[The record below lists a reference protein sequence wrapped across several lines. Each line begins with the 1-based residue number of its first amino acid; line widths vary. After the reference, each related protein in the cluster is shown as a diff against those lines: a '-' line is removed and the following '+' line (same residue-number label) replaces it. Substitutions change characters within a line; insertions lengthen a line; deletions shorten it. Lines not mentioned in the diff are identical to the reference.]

1 MNKQIVVI
9 LVGLL
14 CLTSIAYAQVS
25 ANYDL
30 SWHMLSGSGGQMD
43 SASYIQRST
52 AGQVIGSSDS
62 SNYRMGAGYW
72 YGAVSADTPPTTGA
86 ISIAS
91 SPSGAAIELDGAST
105 SYTTNVTIPDVSPGT
120 HTIKLILNGYQDWS
134 TNLSVTA
141 GETSYVH
148 VTLTPTSQIKFD
160 TGPGTYPSISGTYN
174 GTFTPTQTITV
185 SKLYTYPCASTGGHS
200 EHVIFRNVSGTVAE
214 GSWDGYQEAEW
225 SYINFSVPFIL
236 VANEQYGFS
245 IRTGSYPQV
254 IHSPTL
260 SNANGTITC
269 TEFVDA
275 NGKRYN
281 DWIPAIR
288 LE

>member
-1 MNKQIVVI
+1 MNKQIVLI

-25 ANYDL
+25 TNYDL
-30 SWHMLSGSGGQMD
+30 SWHVLSGSGGKMD
-43 SASYIQRST
+43 SASYVQRST
-52 AGQVIGSSDS
+52 AGQVIGSLDS
-62 SNYRMGAGYW
+62 SNYRLGAGYW

-86 ISIAS
+86 IHIAS

-105 SYTTNVTIPDVSPGT
+105 SYTTNITIPDMSPGT
-120 HTIKLILNGYQDWS
+120 HTIKLTLDGYQDWS

-148 VTLTPTSQIKFD
+148 ATLTLTSQIKFD
-160 TGPGTYPSISGTYN
+160 TGSGTYPSISGTHN
-174 GTFTPTQTITV
+174 GTFTPAQTITV
-185 SKLYTYPCASTGGHS
+185 NKLYTYPCAGSGGHS
-200 EHVIFRNVSGTVAE
+200 EYVIFWKGSETVAE
-214 GSWDGYQEAEW
+214 GSWGGYQETEW
-225 SYINFSVPFIL
+225 SYIQFSESVTL
-236 VANEQYGFS
+236 TANEQYSFS

-254 IHSPTL
+254 IHRPTL
-260 SNANGTITC
+260 SNANGTMTC

-275 NGKRYN
+275 NGKSYN
-281 DWIPAIR
+281 DWLPAIR